1 MKNSNILVVKYGS
14 SSVSSAEGIDHA
26 RIDGYA
32 SKLAELSSD
41 YQIAV
46 VSSGAV
52 AAGRAISAEMGER
65 PQTR

>member
-14 SSVSSAEGIDHA
+14 SSVSNAMGVDQA
-26 RIDGYA
+26 RIESYA
-32 SKLAELSSD
+32 SKLAELSGE

-52 AAGRAISAEMGER
+52 TAGRAISAEIGER
-65 PQTR
+65 PRAR